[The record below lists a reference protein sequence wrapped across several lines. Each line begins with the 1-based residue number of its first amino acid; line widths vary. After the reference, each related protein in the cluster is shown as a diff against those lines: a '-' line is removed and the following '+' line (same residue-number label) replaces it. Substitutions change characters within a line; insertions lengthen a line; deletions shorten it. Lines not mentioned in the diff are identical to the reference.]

1 MKVQW
6 YKKRVARAKGP
17 FIYLHKTGPVYFAHP
32 GSIVECCDEA
42 GYALLEEE
50 GDIIKR
56 VEDTPEEKPK
66 RKPRRSKTV
75 PSNKSMSAKEIEVK

>member
-1 MKVQW
+1 MKLQW
-6 YKKRVARAKGP
+6 YKKRIARAKGP

-50 GDIIKR
+50 SDIIKR
-56 VEDTPEEKPK
+56 VEDTPEKPK
-66 RKPRRSKTV
+66 RKPRKSKAVV
-75 PSNKSMSAKEIEVK
+75 PENKSMKDYEVK